1 MDYDPDLPLG
11 RNQTWPRT
19 MTLTYPGSQSNL
31 TTDYDPDLLW
41 VAANLTTDNDPEL
54 PWVAVKLDHGL

>member
-1 MDYDPDLPLG
+1 
-11 RNQTWPRT
+11 

-31 TTDYDPDLLW
+31 TTDYDPDLPW
-41 VAANLTTDNDPEL
+41 VAANLTTEYDPDL